1 VCSNTQINFT
11 HLRQQMFWPHDSN
24 AIFEGKTD
32 QLSTLIKSKI
42 FTIIIGLSNF
52 GIMHFKKYT
61 FKLSANSF
69 RFMGPLILVFLN
81 ITHILQE
88 NQ

>member
-1 VCSNTQINFT
+1 MCSNTQIDFT
-11 HLRQQMFWPHDSN
+11 PLCQQMFWSHDSN

-32 QLSTLIKSKI
+32 QLSTVIRF

-52 GIMHFKKYT
+52 GIMRFKQYT

-69 RFMGPLILVFLN
+69 RLMAPLILVFLN